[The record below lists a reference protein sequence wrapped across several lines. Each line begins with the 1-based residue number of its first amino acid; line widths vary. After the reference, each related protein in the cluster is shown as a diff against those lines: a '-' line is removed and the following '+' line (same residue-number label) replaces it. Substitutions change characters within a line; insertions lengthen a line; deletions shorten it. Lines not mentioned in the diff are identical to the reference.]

1 MTETTDVPPAELAAA
16 QTPAPDETGLLRVAA
31 GSSPQQLASAIAHAV
46 YAGHAPKLRAVGA
59 GAVNQ
64 AVKACAI
71 ASGYVAPTG
80 KTLYFRPGFESIQ
93 SFEGTISAIT
103 IQTVVRTD

>member
-1 MTETTDVPPAELAAA
+1 MTTSSSIDPAELAAVNPRA
-16 QTPAPDETGLLRVAA
+16 GDHDVLRVAA
-31 GSSPQQLASAIAHAV
+31 NSNPQQLASAIAHAV
-46 YAGHAPKLRAVGA
+46 YAGHSPKLRAVGA

-80 KTLYFRPGFESIQ
+80 RILSFRPGFENIESRDGQ
-93 SFEGTISAIT
+93 ISSVT
-103 IQTVVRTD
+103 LQVLVG

>member
-1 MTETTDVPPAELAAA
+1 MTIPADIIPAELAAA
-16 QTPAPDETGLLRVAA
+16 NHRGDEDGLLRVAA
-31 GSSPQQLASAIAHAV
+31 GSNAQQLAAAIAHAV

-80 KTLYFRPGFESIQ
+80 RILSFRPGFENIQ
-93 SFEGTISAIT
+93 SRDGQISSVTLQVI
-103 IQTVVRTD
+103 VG

>member
-1 MTETTDVPPAELAAA
+1 MTASSIEPTELAVAN
-16 QTPAPDETGLLRVAA
+16 PRGDEHDVLRVAA
-31 GSSPQQLASAIAHAV
+31 SSNPQQLASAIAHAV
-46 YAGHAPKLRAVGA
+46 YAGHAPRLRAVGA

-80 KTLYFRPGFESIQ
+80 RVLSFRPGFENIESRDGQ
-93 SFEGTISAIT
+93 ISSVTLQVLID
-103 IQTVVRTD
+103 RG

>member
-1 MTETTDVPPAELAAA
+1 MTTPATDLSPVEMAAA
-16 QTPAPDETGLLRVAA
+16 NPQDGDNLLRVAA
-31 GSSPQQLASAIAHAV
+31 SSNAQQLASAIAHAV
-46 YAGHAPKLRAVGA
+46 YAGRPPKLRAVGA

-80 KTLYFRPGFESIQ
+80 RILSFRPGFENITSRDGQISSITLQ
-93 SFEGTISAIT
+93 VIVG
-103 IQTVVRTD
+103 